1 MVDLGLVDEGVVDPD
16 VVDIAVVGAG
26 AVGRALGGGLIRLD
40 GVTVTYGVRDPDD
53 ARHTGLGKVTTQA
66 DACAEADLVVLAIP
80 AAAVT
85 DVVPTLGLTA
95 GQHVVDATNAVR
107 MPVPGGHAS
116 MGALVASL
124 LPSGVSMAKAF
135 NTIGAEHLG
144 GGRVGDDPLFLP
156 IAGDDTTVEIVL
168 PLAEALGFDAVSL
181 GGREA
186 FGLVEDHARLWIQLA
201 FACGWGRGFGF
212 AVRGR

>member
-1 MVDLGLVDEGVVDPD
+1 VVDDGVEDEGVID
-16 VVDIAVVGAG
+16 VAVVGAG
-26 AVGRALGGGLIRLD
+26 AVGRALGGGLARLD
-40 GVTVTYGVRDPDD
+40 GITVTYAVRDPDD
-53 ARHTGLGKVTTQA
+53 ERHADLGPVATHA
-66 DACAEADLVVLAIP
+66 AACADADLVVLAIP

-107 MPVPGGHAS
+107 MPVPDGHAS
-116 MGALVASL
+116 MGDLVASL
-124 LPSGVSMAKAF
+124 LPSGVFLAKAF

-144 GGRVGDDPLFLP
+144 AGHIGDDPLFLP
-156 IAGDDTTVEIVL
+156 IAGDDTTVEMVV
-168 PLAEALGFDAVSL
+168 PLAEALGFEAVSV

-186 FGLVEDHARLWIQLA
+186 FELVEDHARLWIQLA
-201 FACGWGRGFGF
+201 FVCGWGRGFGF